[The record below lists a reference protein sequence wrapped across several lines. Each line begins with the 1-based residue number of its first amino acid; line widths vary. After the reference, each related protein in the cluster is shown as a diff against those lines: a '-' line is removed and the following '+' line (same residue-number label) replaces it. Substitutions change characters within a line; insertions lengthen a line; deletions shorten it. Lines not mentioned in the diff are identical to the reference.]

1 MFVGCRRVDHA
12 QDHPYSALPHRRH
25 ETVHSVRRLR
35 LSCTSFLHSYIIF
48 CFCLWSAVAGG
59 GGWKFV
65 CVFFG
70 NNKLI
75 NCKRFGK
82 CWRVAS
88 GETIYNSIAANST
101 TWSTANNISG
111 FALFY
116 FSTVRVNCCFWS
128 VSVSAFST
136 ACACA
141 SLAFFPLV
149 IFIQL

>member
-1 MFVGCRRVDHA
+1 MHKTIRIRHFHTDDTKRCIPFVVFGCRA
-12 QDHPYSALPHRRH
+12 
-25 ETVHSVRRLR
+25 
-35 LSCTSFLHSYIIF
+35 LHSFIHILF
-48 CFCLWSAVAGG
+48 FVSVCGVRWLAAVVGNL
-59 GGWKFV
+59 
-65 CVFFG
+65 CVYFFG